1 MKKFISVLS
10 VCLLLTYSFSWVF
23 AATTSTSGSRNTTSW
38 TVNANSKVDHF
49 ELSTNPSS
57 TKIWEAI
64 DLTVKAVDS
73 SWNVKKDYAGTI
85 YISVDNDTKATVPY
99 SDWYQ
104 FTAADLWQ
112 KTFSKWLSF
121 TKEGKMKVVVMDI
134 ENDQLEWELEVTVG
148 ATANWWSEVSAANW
162 DITITS
168 PDNWM
173 TISENKIT
181 VSWTSKKNS
190 KVKYFLNGK
199 ELKDLESQ
207 TDEKWAFSTEIKNL
221 TQSTNVIQVKVLD
234 GNDKIIAA
242 SSNFSVNIE
251 NSWPVFK
258 WLTIKEWE
266 QAPAWS
272 EISIIMT
279 ADIGLSEVN
288 VMLGDDTQSL
298 TESTQTP
305 WTYEWKLTLPAT
317 AWDYSI
323 DISLKN
329 NLWKATSKK
338 SVATI
343 KAIESNIF
351 KNIKSV
357 TGDKKVTFTFE
368 VTPDK
373 PEYVKFK
380 FTYWTNSETLMTAG
394 DTQNKESI
402 TFEKTKIKSQTGSS
416 YSWYI
421 SGLDPAVGK
430 YFFQISPL
438 DKDGK
443 MITWIQSDV
452 IEVDFALDSASG
464 PGICTISNVSWL
476 KSIKNWDVSEL
487 TWDALPEATSYNI
500 YKKWEDG
507 QFTLIENV
515 TVNKYTLNISNDKV
529 KYDDFAIKATCGQWE
544 SKIESWEFSNVTK
557 VQTWPGQIV
566 LLLWASLVI
575 GFFLVRRKFA
585 K

>member
-1 MKKFISVLS
+1 MKKFISILTLV
-10 VCLLLTYSFSWVF
+10 LLLTYSFSWVF
-23 AATTSTSGSRNTTSW
+23 AATTTGTRDIATWAS
-38 TVNANSKVDHF
+38 NSKVDHF
-49 ELSTNPSS
+49 ELSTTPAS

-64 DLTVKAVDS
+64 DLTVKAVDT

-85 YISVDNDTKATVPY
+85 YITVDNDTKATVPY

-134 ENDQLEWELEVTVG
+134 ENDSLEWNLEVTVWS
-148 ATANWWSEVSAANW
+148 ATSNWWSEVSAANW

-168 PDNWM
+168 PDNGM
-173 TISENKIT
+173 TISDNKVT

-190 KVKYFLNGK
+190 KVKYFLNWK

-207 TDEKWAFSTEIKNL
+207 TDEKWTFSTEIKDL
-221 TQSTNVIQVKVLD
+221 TQSANVIQVKILD

-242 SSNFSVNIE
+242 SSNLSINIE
-251 NSWPVFK
+251 NSGPVFK

-272 EISIIMT
+272 EINIAMT
-279 ADIGLSEVN
+279 ADSGLSEAN
-288 VMLGDDTQSL
+288 VTLGEDTQPL
-298 TESTQTP
+298 TESTKTP
-305 WTYEWKLTLPAT
+305 WSYEWKLTLPAT

-323 DISLKN
+323 DVSLKN

-338 SVATI
+338 SVATV

-368 VTPDK
+368 VNPDK
-373 PEYVKFK
+373 PEYTKFK
-380 FTYWTNSETLMTAG
+380 FTYWTDQETLKTAW

-402 TFEKTKIKSQTGSS
+402 TFEKAKIKTQTGSA
-416 YSWYI
+416 YSWYV
-421 SGLDPAVGK
+421 SWLDPAAGK
-430 YFFQISPL
+430 YYFQISPL

-443 MITWIQSDV
+443 AIAWIQSDIV
-452 IEVDFALDSASG
+452 EVDFSLDAATNK
-464 PGICTISNVSWL
+464 CTISNVSWL

-487 TWDALPEATSYNI
+487 TWDALPEATSYNV
-500 YKKWEDG
+500 YKKWEDW

-515 TVNKYTLNISNDKV
+515 PINKYTLNIANDKV

-544 SKIESWEFSNVTK
+544 AKIESWEFSNVTK
-557 VQTWPGQIV
+557 VQTWPGQIAI
-566 LLLWASLVI
+566 LIWASLVI
-575 GFFLVRRKFA
+575 WFFLVRRKFA

>member
-1 MKKFISVLS
+1 MKKFISVLT
-10 VCLLLTYSFSWVF
+10 VGLLLTYSFSWVF
-23 AATTSTSGSRNTTSW
+23 AATTGTSGSRSVATWATA
-38 TVNANSKVDHF
+38 ANSKVDHF

-64 DLTVKAVDS
+64 DLTVKAVDT

-134 ENDQLEWELEVTVG
+134 ENDSLEWELEVTVG
-148 ATANWWSEVSAANW
+148 ATTSWWSEVSQANW

-168 PDNWM
+168 PDNGM

-190 KVKYFLNGK
+190 KVKYFLNWK

-221 TQSTNVIQVKVLD
+221 TQSANVIQVKVLD

-242 SSNFSVNIE
+242 SSNLSVNIE
-251 NSWPVFK
+251 NSGPVFK

-272 EISIIMT
+272 EINITMT
-279 ADIGLSEVN
+279 ADSGLSDAN
-288 VMLGDDTQSL
+288 VTLSDDTQPL
-298 TESTQTP
+298 IESTKTP
-305 WTYEWKLTLPAT
+305 WTYEWKLTLPVA

-323 DISLKN
+323 DVSLKN

-338 SVATI
+338 AVATI

-357 TGDKKVTFTFE
+357 TWDKKVTFTFE

-373 PEYVKFK
+373 PEYIKFK
-380 FTYWTNSETLMTAG
+380 FTYWTNAETLKTAW

-402 TFEKTKIKSQTGSS
+402 TFEKAKIKSQTGSS
-416 YSWYI
+416 YNWYI
-421 SGLDPAVGK
+421 SWLDPAAGK

-438 DKDGK
+438 DKDWK
-443 MITWIQSDV
+443 VISWIQSDV
-452 IEVDFALDSASG
+452 VEVDFVLDAASG
-464 PGICTISNVSWL
+464 EGKCTISNVSWL
-476 KSIKNWDVSEL
+476 KAIKSSDVSEL
-487 TWDALPEATSYNI
+487 TWDALPEATSYNV

-515 TVNKYTLNISNDKV
+515 TINKYTLNIANDKV

-544 SKIESWEFSNVTK
+544 TKIESWEFSNVTK
-557 VQTWPGQIV
+557 VQTWPGQVV
-566 LLLWASLVI
+566 LLLWASLI
-575 GFFLVRRKFA
+575 IWFLLVRRKFA